1 MLSNVLAISSSAT
14 QIYLCTIVLTLFQRP
29 KSSVVQESL
38 RKMVFASQCLR
49 TDVQKSNQDMSSYT
63 EQVISSARDVV
74 KAAQALAASIE
85 QK

>member
-1 MLSNVLAISSSAT
+1 MNL
-14 QIYLCTIVLTLFQRP
+14 LTQRP
-29 KSSVVQESL
+29 KSIVQESL

-49 TDVQKSNQDMSSYT
+49 TNVQQTKQDAAAYT

-85 QK
+85 QN

>member
-1 MLSNVLAISSSAT
+1 M
-14 QIYLCTIVLTLFQRP
+14 
-29 KSSVVQESL
+29 VQESL

-49 TDVQKSNQDMSSYT
+49 TDVQRSNQETSTYT
-63 EQVISSARDVV
+63 EQVINSARDVV

>member
-1 MLSNVLAISSSAT
+1 
-14 QIYLCTIVLTLFQRP
+14 
-29 KSSVVQESL
+29 
-38 RKMVFASQCLR
+38 MVFASQCLR

>member
-1 MLSNVLAISSSAT
+1 M
-14 QIYLCTIVLTLFQRP
+14 
-29 KSSVVQESL
+29 QESL

-49 TDVQKSNQDMSSYT
+49 TNVQQTKQDTGTYT
-63 EQVISSARDVV
+63 EQVIGSARDVV